1 MSSGK
6 SDRIGS
12 DRIGES
18 VTAGSDGPQESGRLQ
33 HLRERAQAAL
43 SRGDAAA
50 APLGAAAQAEVGAL
64 IEELRVY
71 QAELEIQNQELSAAQ
86 QRTESLRDR
95 FTRLFT
101 ALPLPAL
108 VVDERGVVCEA
119 NREARRL
126 FAIGGQAG
134 GRSIHRLLTDR
145 DDSALGRLLE
155 TVRHADEPRSSLH
168 SVGFRTVES
177 DDHPFLVHAIAVH
190 DDGQMPQVEL
200 LLVDQTGPKKIEAQ
214 RLALERQTERF
225 LRAQQAA
232 DIGTW
237 EWNVVADRIVWD
249 ATALGLL
256 GLQPEQAVFANTA
269 WRAMVHPEDLPGI
282 VEHYEAQAHADDR
295 FDNEARYRHA
305 DGRWIWLHVT
315 GRVLARDTSGAPTR
329 LSGILRNIDAE
340 QRAREAAEAANMRL
354 QRFAERAP
362 GAFHQVTRTA
372 DGRSRLTF
380 AGGHFA
386 EVFGVDAQAA
396 IADDKTVRNRVDPND
411 LVALER
417 AIDDAGRHEA
427 VVQMEF
433 RITDADGTQRWLETE
448 SSPEPLPDG
457 SVLWHGFTRDVTQR
471 RRLADAERE
480 ARQRLQLACEIA
492 DIGIWNWDLD
502 TGHLA
507 WDERMYRWYE
517 VPAEVRETGLVY
529 AFWRDRVH
537 PDDLERIEGLLNAS
551 VIRGDGGSDVF
562 RIVLPDDRLR
572 VIHTAWRAE
581 RGPNGAAQRMVG
593 VNRDVT
599 ELRRAEAA
607 LIIAK
612 ESAEAAD
619 AAKGRFLANVGHE
632 VRTPLN
638 AMLGLAGVL
647 LEDPLTPRQRERI
660 EKIRIAGS
668 VLMETLNDIL
678 DQSKIE
684 AGMMRIESAPLRIR
698 ALLQRCRDLFDV
710 QAEAR
715 GVRLEVATADD
726 VPAVLVGD
734 PLRLQQALGN
744 LVGNALKFTDCG
756 EVRVEVTCA
765 DHDADAVTLRIS
777 VTDTGIGLTPE
788 ELEGLFAAF
797 HQSDSSISRRYGGTG
812 LGLSIVKR
820 LAELM
825 GGTAGAL
832 STAGRGSTF
841 WFTARL
847 RIAPDDIVVEPPMV
861 RGPRATLDAAA
872 PETAPVAGPT
882 PTGAVDL
889 EALRPRL
896 RVLERQ
902 LSAGRVDARAT
913 AAEIGKLLAGTRL
926 QPRWTAIARAV
937 TGFDFSAALDRLRAL
952 SEEEGWNPTQHPG
965 H

>member
-1 MSSGK
+1 M
-6 SDRIGS
+6 
-12 DRIGES
+12 
-18 VTAGSDGPQESGRLQ
+18 TAGPDSPQESGRLQ

-43 SRGDAAA
+43 SRGEAVSG
-50 APLGAAAQAEVGAL
+50 PLGESARAEVGTL
-64 IEELRVY
+64 IEELRIY
-71 QAELEIQNQELSAAQ
+71 QAELEIQNHELSAAQ
-86 QRTESLRDR
+86 QRTEALRER

-108 VVDERGVVCEA
+108 VVDERGLVCEA

-134 GRSIHRLLTDR
+134 GRSIHRLLADR
-145 DDSALGRLLE
+145 DDFALGRLLE
-155 TVRHADEPRSSLH
+155 AVRQADEPRSTPH

-190 DDGQMPQVEL
+190 DDGQTPQVEL
-200 LLVDQTGPKKIEAQ
+200 LLVDQTGPKRIEAQ

-256 GLQPEQAVFANTA
+256 GLPLERAVFDNAA
-269 WRAMVHPEDLPGI
+269 WRTMVHPVDLPGI
-282 VEHYEAQAHADDR
+282 LERYGQDAPANDR
-295 FDNEARYRHA
+295 FENEARYRHA

-329 LSGILRNIDAE
+329 LSGILRNVDAE
-340 QRAREAAEAANMRL
+340 QRAREAAEAANLRL

-362 GAFHQVTRTA
+362 GAFHQVIRTA
-372 DGRSRLTF
+372 DGRSTLTF

-396 IADDKTVRNRVDPND
+396 IADAKALSARVDPTD
-411 LVALER
+411 LSALAR
-417 AIDDAGRHEA
+417 ATDDAGRHEA

-448 SSPEPLPDG
+448 SSPERLPDG
-457 SVLWHGFTRDVTQR
+457 SVLWHGFTRDITQR

-480 ARQRLQLACEIA
+480 ARQRLQLACDIA
-492 DIGIWNWDLD
+492 DIGIWNWDLE

-507 WDERMYRWYE
+507 WDERLYRWYE

-529 AFWRDRVH
+529 TFWRDRVH
-537 PDDLERIEGLLNAS
+537 PDDLERSEGLLNAT
-551 VIRGDGGSDVF
+551 IAAGDGGTDVF
-562 RIVLPDDRLR
+562 RIVLPGNRIRAIHSAWR
-572 VIHTAWRAE
+572 VERHADGTAWRV
-581 RGPNGAAQRMVG
+581 VG
-593 VNRDVT
+593 VNRDISA
-599 ELRRAEAA
+599 LRDAEAA
-607 LIIAK
+607 LIAAK

-715 GVRLEVATADD
+715 GVLLEVATADN

-756 EVRVEVTCA
+756 EVRVGVTC
-765 DHDADAVTLRIS
+765 DEHDADAVTLRIS
-777 VTDTGIGLTPE
+777 VTDTGIGLTPD

-825 GGTAGAL
+825 GGTAGAR
-832 STAGRGSTF
+832 STVGQGSTF
-841 WFTARL
+841 WFTAKL
-847 RIAPDDIVVEPPMV
+847 RIAPDDTVVEPPVMH
-861 RGPRATLDAAA
+861 GPRTMLDAAV
-872 PETAPVAGPT
+872 PETAPAAGPP
-882 PTGAVDL
+882 PTGTVDP
-889 EALRPRL
+889 EALGPRL

-913 AAEIGKLLAGTRL
+913 AAEIGGLLAGTRL

-937 TGFDFSAALDRLRAL
+937 TGFDFNAALERLRAL
-952 SEEEGWNPTQHPG
+952 CEEEGWTPTQPPG

>member
-1 MSSGK
+1 MNSEK
-6 SDRIGS
+6 SDRT
-12 DRIGES
+12 DER
-18 VTAGSDGPQESGRLQ
+18 VTAGSGSPQESGRLQ
-33 HLRERAQAAL
+33 QLRERAQAAL
-43 SRGDAAA
+43 SHGAASA
-50 APLGAAAQAEVGAL
+50 APLGAAIQAEVGAL

-95 FTRLFT
+95 FTQLFT

-126 FAIGGQAG
+126 FAIGGRAG
-134 GRSIHRLLTDR
+134 GRSIHRLLADR

-155 TVRHADEPRSSLH
+155 AVRHGDEPRSSPR

-177 DDHPFLVHAIAVH
+177 DDHPFLIHAIEVH
-190 DDGQMPQVEL
+190 DDGQTSQVEL
-200 LLVDQTGPKKIEAQ
+200 LLVDQTGPKRIEAQ
-214 RLALERQTERF
+214 RLALERQAERF

-237 EWNVVADRIVWD
+237 EWDVVADRIAWD

-256 GLQPEQAVFANTA
+256 GLTPERAMFDNAA
-269 WRAMVHPEDLPGI
+269 WRALVHPVDLPGI
-282 VEHYEAQAHADDR
+282 VERYGQDAQANDR

-340 QRAREAAEAANMRL
+340 QRAREAAEAASMRL

-362 GAFHQVTRTA
+362 GAFHQIIRTT

-386 EVFGVDAQAA
+386 AVFGVDAQAA
-396 IADDKTVRNRVDPND
+396 IADDRTIRTRVDPTD
-411 LVALER
+411 LAALER

-427 VVQMEF
+427 VVRMEF

-480 ARQRLQLACEIA
+480 ARQRLQLACDIA
-492 DIGIWNWDLD
+492 DIGIWSWDPG
-502 TGHLA
+502 TGRIE
-507 WDERMYRWYE
+507 WDERMYRWYAI
-517 VPAEVRETGLVY
+517 PAEIREAGIAY
-529 AFWRDRVH
+529 EIWRDRLH
-537 PDDLERIEGLLNAS
+537 PDDREGAERWLEDVLSDAGTQASEHVYRILLPGPE
-551 VIRGDGGSDVF
+551 V
-562 RIVLPDDRLR
+562 R
-572 VIHTAWRAE
+572 VIHSALHVARAADGTAR
-581 RGPNGAAQRMVG
+581 RVVG

-599 ELRRAEAA
+599 ELRRAETG
-607 LIIAK
+607 LITAK

-647 LEDPLTPRQRERI
+647 LEEPLTPRQRERI
-660 EKIRIAGS
+660 EKMRIAGA

-698 ALLQRCRDLFDV
+698 ALLQRCRDLFDL

-812 LGLSIVKR
+812 LGLSIAKR

-825 GGTAGAL
+825 GGSAGAR
-832 STAGRGSTF
+832 STAGQGSTF

-847 RIAPDDIVVEPPMV
+847 RIAPDDTVVEPPMV
-861 RGPRATLDAAA
+861 RGPRATLAVPEAASVDLPTPAAA
-872 PETAPVAGPT
+872 
-882 PTGAVDL
+882 VDP
-889 EALRPRL
+889 EALQPRL
-896 RVLERQ
+896 LALERQ
-902 LSAGRVDARAT
+902 LSAGRVDARTT